1 MIGFDKCFDC
11 IANLTKAYYY
21 EKLLIK
27 FLINI

>member
-1 MIGFDKCFDC
+1 MIGFNKYFDF
-11 IANLTKAYYY
+11 IANVTKAYYY